1 MIPGY
6 RDDVQKAAEAGD
18 RVALQMYVGIA
29 ASDLSQQS
37 LAALAAL
44 MQATEPDPA
53 WTATIP
59 GDSIA
64 MTLGLGVVR
73 AADVQEALN

>member
-1 MIPGY
+1 
-6 RDDVQKAAEAGD
+6 
-18 RVALQMYVGIA
+18 
-29 ASDLSQQS
+29 LSQQS
-37 LAALAAL
+37 LAALTAL